1 VRDGGGREGGREG
14 EWGIWVR
21 VDYINFDGEEGG
33 REGGKEEKDFA
44 STVEAVTTWSE
55 SREEGREGGREG
67 GSLCCDGL
75 GVPRSFMIYLC
86 VFCVLCFLVSVFV
99 W

>member
-1 VRDGGGREGGREG
+1 MRDGGGREGGREG

-55 SREEGREGGREG
+55 SREGGREGGRKG
-67 GSLCCDGL
+67 GRGGACAVMVWVCLA
-75 GVPRSFMIYLC
+75 RS
-86 VFCVLCFLVSVFV
+86 
-99 W
+99 